1 MTFRLSACLSALGLV
16 IVACHEV
23 QSPVEPASLSPRTR
37 LSVSGPDAASQVPLS
52 ATPLTTIGLPNYLY
66 PTWVETRID
75 GSITLTSLP
84 GSYTPAGPVYA
95 AGVSGYGGTCS
106 MGMSFFFPGT
116 YNLAPGPCSA
126 VLNPRVDTVQAAG
139 AATAKRADRPLE
151 FYCGQGV
158 PTNQCHA
165 WSGEQHVSV
174 TPLRVTLDSV
184 KPRPRTVQ
192 FTGNQ
197 VQVVFTGYIT
207 PATIRVQGNTITTP
221 RNNTLWSYID
231 GDGTPESNSCTLGIN
246 GTAATCSP
254 FLSAAG
260 RMTLKSYVG
269 GWEQTATVTVQCL
282 TPGDPALNDSITDFS
297 VRADLLNVLAMSN
310 PDSSPGAGRNENNPR
325 GSRHESGGVVWQLPN
340 GGGFMFVPW
349 DDPFSTQGSYNL
361 PDSEWDPTSA
371 PVPGATPY
379 AAVHSHPNNPGNV
392 LYTSD
397 KDSTYL
403 VDGSH
408 VPYSRWPGDTLDNGN
423 PRPVAHK
430 AFENPYNAGS
440 DADQR
445 NVVRRNL
452 PTFIV
457 STDSVGYVFRLNVP
471 PPSGASTSTPFRKN
485 GGTTAERKCAWPKKY
500 QS

>member
-1 MTFRLSACLSALGLV
+1 MTFRLSVCLSALALV

-37 LSVSGPDAASQVPLS
+37 LSVSGAESASMLGLS
-52 ATPLTTIGLPNYLY
+52 AEPLTTIGLPNYLY
-66 PTWVETRID
+66 PTWVETRVD

-84 GSYTPAGPVYA
+84 GSYTPAGSVYA
-95 AGVSGYGGTCS
+95 AGVRGYGGTCS

-139 AATAKRADRPLE
+139 AATAKRADKPLE

-158 PTNQCHA
+158 PTDQCHA
-165 WSGEQHVSV
+165 WSGEQYVSV
-174 TPLRVTLDSV
+174 TPLRATLDSV

-269 GWEQTATVTVQCL
+269 GWEQTKSITVQCL
-282 TPGDPALNDSITDFS
+282 TSPADSMLNDSTNDFKS
-297 VRADLLNVLAMSN
+297 REDLLDLLVQSN
-310 PDSSPGAGRNENNPR
+310 ADSSSTAGWNADNPK
-325 GSRHESGGVVWQLPN
+325 GWRHEEGGVIWKLPN
-340 GGGFMFVPW
+340 GAGFQFVPFL
-349 DDPFSTQGSYNL
+349 DPKSTACMNNL
-361 PDSEWDPTSA
+361 PLTEFDLSRA

-379 AAVHSHPNNPGNV
+379 AGYHSHPSMVGDTVYGCP
-392 LYTSD
+392 
-397 KDSTYL
+397 DSTKVRGVWQKSAQSPYDPAPWLAVKLASGPSNPDVDYIEQSHKPEFIMEKGGL
-403 VDGSH
+403 VW
-408 VPYSRWPGDTLDNGN
+408 R
-423 PRPVAHK
+423 
-430 AFENPYNAGS
+430 
-440 DADQR
+440 ADPPIEQGASPH
-445 NVVRRNL
+445 L
-452 PTFIV
+452 T
-457 STDSVGYVFRLNVP
+457 VFRANQ
-471 PPSGASTSTPFRKN
+471 AKTSN
-485 GGTTAERKCAWPKKY
+485 QRKCTWVKKY
-500 QS
+500 RA